1 MTKKQLQSQIDDLKK
16 EISSLQGRS
25 NLYQSRLDKI
35 DNELKK
41 PSELDIKQKD
51 YFNKIN
57 SIVKEQFQ
65 ILKDYLKVEEEE
77 YAVIV
82 KQLSNFP
89 YVWGSFPS
97 EAVKKIRLVPIK
109 KGKK

>member
-16 EISSLQGRS
+16 EISSLKGRS
-25 NLYQSRLDKI
+25 NIYQSRLDKI
-35 DNELKK
+35 DNILSR
-41 PSELDIKQKD
+41 PNELDVKHKEYLDQ
-51 YFNKIN
+51 IN
-57 SIVKEQFQ
+57 STAKERWQ

-82 KQLSNFP
+82 KQFSNFP

>member
-65 ILKDYLKVEEEE
+65 ILKDYLKE
-77 YAVIV
+77 
-82 KQLSNFP
+82 
-89 YVWGSFPS
+89 
-97 EAVKKIRLVPIK
+97 KKKNTVS
-109 KGKK
+109 

>member
-82 KQLSNFP
+82 KQLSNFQ
-89 YVWGSFPS
+89 YAWGNFPS

>member
-16 EISSLQGRS
+16 EISSLKGRS
-25 NLYQSRLDKI
+25 NIYQSRLDKI

-41 PSELDIKQKD
+41 PNELDVKHKEYLD
-51 YFNKIN
+51 KIN
-57 SIVKEQFQ
+57 STAKERWQM
-65 ILKDYLKVEEEE
+65 LKDYLKVEEEE

-82 KQLSNFP
+82 KQFSNFP
-89 YVWGSFPS
+89 YAWGYFPS
-97 EAVKKIRLVPIK
+97 EAVKKTRLIPIK

>member
-89 YVWGSFPS
+89 HAWGSFPS